1 MCVGCSVYSCKQTE
15 YSQCEMGGF
24 EESNAGACVQT
35 PGAMEY
41 CIDSST
47 GAIAVSFHTTM
58 SLASLLQEPTCGSA
72 YRKLPKLHVITF
84 CSSQT
89 AAK

>member
-47 GAIAVSFHTTM
+47 GAIAVSFHASM
-58 SLASLLQEPTCGSA
+58 SLAFFCKSLRVDQPTA
-72 YRKLPKLHVITF
+72 
-84 CSSQT
+84 SSLNCM
-89 AAK
+89 